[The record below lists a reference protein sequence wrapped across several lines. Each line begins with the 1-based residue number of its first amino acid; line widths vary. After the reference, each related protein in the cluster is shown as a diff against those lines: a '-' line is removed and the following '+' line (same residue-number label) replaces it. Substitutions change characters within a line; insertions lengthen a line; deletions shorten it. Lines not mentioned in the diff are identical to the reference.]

1 MKKFIYSIITMLG
14 ILMPTSAWAQTTA
27 GDESYNE
34 AYVVLQLEN
43 ENDAWLTLYY
53 DDKKSTHTE
62 GTAVGLNEM
71 MESPEIMQSRQII
84 HSVIIDSSF
93 ANCRPTS
100 TKMWFA
106 NMFALKTITGME
118 YLVTS
123 EVTDME
129 AMFMECTELTE
140 IDLSHFNT
148 SKVTSM
154 NNMFFMNR
162 ALTKLDLSSF
172 DTSNVT
178 DMGYMFG
185 NCINLT
191 TILVSDK
198 WTTAAVTE
206 KDNYMFGECEN
217 LVGGAGTSYSESNTG
232 AEYAKVDSKGA
243 PGYLTQGTASK
254 ADVPTFSMEN
264 DRLVMATGTADAI
277 IYYKSEDW
285 KDYSEVDSLDRV
297 LTAGIG
303 KDDVQYTE
311 PIELNKNFI
320 LKAYAAK
327 EGMENSEPNT
337 LVYDYDSWKQLY
349 DAIIYGENVYKQG
362 KDNELVEQSLIE
374 ELRWALDEGAM
385 MYSRRIDMD
394 RSEALN
400 FAEKISELCK
410 KIEEQLAAANV
421 AEFDGSVLTVQ
432 GQLTMADALEKVGGQ
447 DKVVS
452 TIAAIVWNSNET
464 LTDSDLESFTN
475 PNMLT
480 FVKDASKVSGN
491 TKNVVVNGTAKSIVL
506 YNTESGNNNFYSPME
521 FTAESI
527 SYTREFKQKTQK
539 DVSRGWEGICLPFT
553 VQTFTHETHGSI
565 APFGNDASNYYFW
578 LHQMT
583 ENGLVNA
590 TTIEAGNPY
599 IISMPNSS
607 SYIDEYN
614 QAGKVTFSA
623 QNATIPA
630 TLRKSV
636 RLTNGTV
643 AMLTNYSDL
652 TPSATYALNVG
663 TEVDGYVEGSAFV
676 RELRTIRPF
685 EVYTFHEGQNNA
697 GSRFITVS
705 SLFGGGNNTTGIQDM
720 EQQNDDYVKVYS
732 LSGVLLIQGKRGEVM
747 SNLPRGIYVVD
758 GKKIIK
764 K

>member
-1 MKKFIYSIITMLG
+1 MKKFIYSIIAMLG

-232 AEYAKVDSKGA
+232 AEYARVDSKGA

-264 DRLVMATGTADAI
+264 DRLVISTETADAT
-277 IYYKSEDW
+277 IYYKSENW
-285 KDYSEVDSLDRV
+285 KSYSEVDSLDRV

-320 LKAYAAK
+320 LKAYTAK
-327 EGMENSEPNT
+327 EGLENSEPNT

-349 DAIIYGENVYKQG
+349 DAIIYGEDVYKQG
-362 KDNELVEQSLIE
+362 KDNEFVEQKYVD
-374 ELRWALDEGAM
+374 ELRSAIDDSQM
-385 MYSRRIDMD
+385 IYSRRIE
-394 RSEALN
+394 RERGEAT
-400 FAEKISELCK
+400 FFTDQIYELCK
-410 KIEEQLAAANV
+410 QIESQIAAANK
-421 AEFDGSVLTVQ
+421 ADFDGTTLTVQ
-432 GQLTMADALEKVGGQ
+432 GKLTMTAALDSVGGIN
-447 DKVVS
+447 KVDS
-452 TIAAIVWNSNET
+452 LIATIIWYSQEP
-464 LTDSDLESFTN
+464 LTASDLKSFTN
-475 PNMLT
+475 PNLLI
-480 FVKDASKVSGN
+480 FVKNASMAPED
-491 TKNVVVNGTAKSIVL
+491 TKNLIVNGAAKSIIL
-506 YNTESGNNNFYSPME
+506 TSTESGNNNFFTPMA
-521 FTAESI
+521 FTAENI

-539 DVSRGWEGICLPFT
+539 DVSRGWEGICLPFD
-553 VQTFTHETHGSI
+553 VQTFTHESHGAI
-565 APFGNDASNYYFW
+565 APFGNDASNYHFW

-599 IISMPNSS
+599 IISMPNST

-614 QAGKVTFSA
+614 QAGKITFSA
-623 QNATIPA
+623 QNVTIPA

-636 RLTNGTV
+636 RLANGTV
-643 AMLTNYSDL
+643 AMLTNYTNL

-663 TEVDGYVEGSAFV
+663 TEVDGHVEGSVFV
-676 RELRTIRPF
+676 SGLRYIRPF

-705 SLFGGGNNTTGIQDM
+705 SLFGGGSDATGIQDI

-747 SNLPRGIYVVD
+747 GNLPRGIYVVD
-758 GKKIIK
+758 GKKIIR
-764 K
+764 